1 MSVTTGIRHIRTAV
15 FVFCAAFMLITQ
27 ALPAQCGEKEQTEY
41 HDITVRMEEQGHLPS
56 SRDRGGIKYYYYL
69 DMVVRL
75 EGAEPDT
82 EYTIDFSKAEY
93 TYTNPY
99 EYDAKTNPVSVT
111 TDKNGSAE
119 ISFALKHGQEFTI
132 CDLPEGTSY
141 AVSEESN
148 GRRMDDKKEI
158 KNEENIPFV
167 PDIRIEQVPG
177 YEDSKEGKLNGK
189 DVRVSFLNIRTYRIP
204 VPNAY
209 FMFPVMTPFLIA
221 AFIVVVMI
229 TVREHLAKKKH
240 DSGSSEDFDS
250 DTERSGQL

>member
-15 FVFCAAFMLITQ
+15 FAFCTAFMLITQ
-27 ALPAQCGEKEQTEY
+27 AFPAQCGEKEQTEY
-41 HDITVRMEEQGHLPS
+41 HDITVRMEEQGHPPS
-56 SRDRGGIKYYYYL
+56 SRNRGGIQYYYL

-82 EYTIDFSKAEY
+82 EYAIDFSKAEY
-93 TYTNPY
+93 SYTDPY
-99 EYDAKTNPVSVT
+99 EYNAKTNPVSVT

-119 ISFALKHGQEFTI
+119 VSFALKHGQEFTI
-132 CDLPEGTSY
+132 CNLPEGTSY
-141 AVSEESN
+141 AVSEESD
-148 GRRMDDKKEI
+148 GRRLDDKKEI

-177 YEDSKEGKLNGK
+177 YEDNKEGKLNGK
-189 DVRVSFLNIRTYRIP
+189 DVRVSFLNIRTYRIL

-209 FMFPVMTPFLIA
+209 FMFPMMTPFLVV
-221 AFIVVVMI
+221 AFIVVVAE

-240 DSGSSEDFDS
+240 DSGSSENPDS
-250 DTERSGQL
+250 DTERSSQL